1 MNKVDGAKRV
11 SKIPHPILNV
21 FKPKSKT
28 HHKTLESKFRARL
41 STADDPW
48 ASDKRRWHMA
58 SPAGQ
63 TSTERLTFLNADRF
77 WSNDQ

>member
-48 ASDKRRWHMA
+48 ASDKRRWHGL
-58 SPAGQ
+58 PGRPDIDR
-63 TSTERLTFLNADRF
+63 EADLP
-77 WSNDQ
+77 